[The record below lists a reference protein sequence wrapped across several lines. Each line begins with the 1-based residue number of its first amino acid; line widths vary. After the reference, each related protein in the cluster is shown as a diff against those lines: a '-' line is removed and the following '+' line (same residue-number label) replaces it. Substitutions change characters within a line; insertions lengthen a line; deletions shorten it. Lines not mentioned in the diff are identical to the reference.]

1 MYSVICT
8 IIDKFVTESKK
19 DEKGE
24 FEYTILPE
32 KDRDKTI
39 KIEYY
44 PSIHI
49 CTNDNYYDTYAGMM
63 LYNRL
68 KNKLPL
74 IYFNF

>member
-1 MYSVICT
+1 MYSVICM

-39 KIEYY
+39 KI
-44 PSIHI
+44 
-49 CTNDNYYDTYAGMM
+49 
-63 LYNRL
+63 
-68 KNKLPL
+68 
-74 IYFNF
+74 